1 MTQALN
7 LANFANTLNSSGQT
21 SNSGL
26 QNASITVTAGTGL
39 TGGGTVALG
48 GSVTLNN
55 AGVTSII
62 AGTGISIS
70 GSSGAVTISS
80 TTTSVVA
87 KAQTLASGG
96 GTSGSP
102 MTFTYNGNSTS
113 PAYFWGTAGSSLAQN
128 ELYTTANI
136 LQNMTAETIGSL
148 AFATYNQTSYPD
160 YIYANTLVAGSKLR
174 VQDYT
179 PNYYCCAPS
188 YHTLPGTWRVLS
200 IQLNSQ
206 FVLCVRSA

>member
-1 MTQALN
+1 MTQGLN

-21 SNSGL
+21 SNAGL
-26 QNASITVTAGTGL
+26 QNASIIITAGTGL

-62 AGTGISIS
+62 AGTGISVS

-102 MTFTYNGNSTS
+102 MTFTYNGNTNA
-113 PAYFWGTAGSSLAQN
+113 PAYLWGTNGSSLAQN

-136 LQNMTAETIGSL
+136 LQNLGGLNIGSL
-148 AFATYNQTSYPD
+148 LIIATSVGYGPISINTQLSGIYLRYYNVYGGGCCCGPVIPPGSWRFLGGTLFVR
-160 YIYANTLVAGSKLR
+160 YA
-174 VQDYT
+174 
-179 PNYYCCAPS
+179 
-188 YHTLPGTWRVLS
+188 
-200 IQLNSQ
+200 
-206 FVLCVRSA
+206 

>member
-7 LANFANTLNSSGQT
+7 LANFANTLDSSGRA

-70 GSSGAVTISS
+70 GSSGAVTISATSSS
-80 TTTSVVA
+80 TVA
-87 KAQTLASGG
+87 LALRLASGG
-96 GTSGSP
+96 GSAP
-102 MTFTYNGNSTS
+102 MTFTYNGNTS
-113 PAYFWGTAGSSLAQN
+113 APVYLWGTNGSSLAQN

-136 LQNMTAETIGSL
+136 LQNMTAYIIGSICL
-148 AFATYNQTSYPD
+148 AWNDSYFGSGYTVGSNYTLSGKPGSWRCLD
-160 YIYANTLVAGSKLR
+160 SVYSGSSTHGCCSYAVYISIFVRYA
-174 VQDYT
+174 
-179 PNYYCCAPS
+179 
-188 YHTLPGTWRVLS
+188 
-200 IQLNSQ
+200 
-206 FVLCVRSA
+206 